1 MSSEKEIKKTPSD
14 EVLKLT
20 ELWLKWDQCETTRK
34 EIEQLKNE
42 SKWDDL
48 QVRLSHRIQFG
59 TAGLRAKMGSGF
71 ALMNELTVIQA
82 TQGLI
87 RHIQT
92 TFKDKKEALS
102 VVIGFDARHQ
112 SKNFAR
118 LAASLFAHENIH
130 VYLFN
135 STTVPTPFIPFSIQ
149 KLKCQGGIVV
159 TASHNPKD
167 DNGYKVYWENG
178 AQIIS
183 PLDTYI
189 AHSID
194 NNLEPWKGKAWNLD
208 ILQDKNSTL
217 ISDPIEKIRDLY
229 MKNLS
234 NLCYFPE
241 LNEKT
246 ELKFVYT
253 PVHGVGQVY
262 AEQAFATF
270 KFRPFI
276 SVDEQKDPNP
286 DFPTV
291 KYPNPEEG
299 KETLECAIRAANKNN
314 ADFILATDPD
324 ADRFAL
330 AERDTQGIS
339 QTGWNILSGNQL
351 GALLGWWRWFTWRNR
366 NPTVDVKDV
375 YMLYS
380 TVSSHILK
388 SIGEVE
394 GFNTIDTLTGF
405 KWLGNKSIELIN
417 NNKHVIFAFEEAI
430 GFMCDP
436 KNVLDKDGISA
447 MVIGAEMCT
456 YLKSIGRTLYEQLNQ
471 ISLLYGYH
479 INNNSYVICNKTDVM
494 LKMFN
499 RLRHYD
505 QREDQQ
511 KQEHSKADKHEAKE
525 PEVLVQYSNK
535 IKTHLSA
542 DENEQVDSKD
552 EEYVYPKTCGKYNI
566 TGIRDLTVG
575 IEADFR
581 GQGTDKKPTLPC
593 SSSTQMITFYF
604 DNGCEIT
611 IRASGTEPKIK
622 WYSEIRKKIKNKQT
636 SEDNPMINDEQF
648 KKETKQELD
657 QLVETV
663 IEQFLQPDKNGLI
676 QRETTAK

>member
-1 MSSEKEIKKTPSD
+1 MSSENERKNSPSD
-14 EVLKLT
+14 ELLKLV
-20 ELWLKWDQCETTRK
+20 ELWLKWDQCEITRQ

-42 SKWDDL
+42 SKWDNLDA
-48 QVRLSHRIQFG
+48 RLSHRIQFG

-82 TQGLI
+82 TQGFI
-87 RHIQT
+87 RHIQST
-92 TFKDKKEALS
+92 YKDKNDSHS

-112 SKNFAR
+112 SQKFAR
-118 LAASLFAHENIH
+118 LTAALFAHENIH
-130 VYLFN
+130 VYLFD

-149 KLKCQGGIVV
+149 KLKCKAGIVV

-183 PLDTYI
+183 PLDSQI
-189 AHSID
+189 AHSIQE
-194 NNLEPWKGKAWNLD
+194 NLEPWKGKAWNLD
-208 ILQDKNSTL
+208 ILQEKNSNL
-217 ISDPIEKIRDLY
+217 ISDPIEKICDLY
-229 MKNLS
+229 IKNLS

-241 LNEKT
+241 LNAKT

-253 PVHGVGQVY
+253 PVHGVGQQF
-262 AEQAFATF
+262 AEKAFAAF
-270 KFRPFI
+270 KFQPFI
-276 SVDEQKDPNP
+276 SVDEQKNPDP

-299 KETLECAIRAANKNN
+299 KETLECAIKTANKNN

-330 AERDTQGIS
+330 AERDTQATT
-339 QTGWNILSGNQL
+339 QTGWRILSGNQL
-351 GALLGWWRWFTWRNR
+351 GALLGWWRWFTWRNK
-366 NPTVDVKDV
+366 NPQVNVKDV

-388 SIGEVE
+388 SIGQIE

-405 KWLGNKSIELIN
+405 KWLGNKSHELIN
-417 NNKHVIFAFEEAI
+417 NNKHVLFAFEEAI

-436 KNVLDKDGISA
+436 NNVLDKDGISA

-479 INNNSYVICNKTDVM
+479 INNNSYIICNKTNIL
-494 LKMFN
+494 LKIFH

-511 KQEHSKADKHEAKE
+511 KQEISKTDKNQSEI
-525 PEVLVQYSNK
+525 VVQHSNK
-535 IKTHLSA
+535 IKSHVA
-542 DENEQVDSKD
+542 PDENECLYSKD
-552 EEYVYPKTCGKYNI
+552 EEFVYPRRCGQYNI
-566 TGIRDLTVG
+566 IGIRDLTVG
-575 IEADFR
+575 IEVDFR
-581 GQGTDKKPTLPC
+581 DQGKDKQPALPC

-604 DNGCEIT
+604 DNDCEIT
-611 IRASGTEPKIK
+611 IRTSGTEPKIK
-622 WYSEIRKKIKNKQT
+622 WYSEISKKIQNKQT
-636 SEDNPMINDEQF
+636 SDINSMIDNELFRN
-648 KKETKQELD
+648 ETKHELD
-657 QLVETV
+657 QLVEAV
-663 IEQFLQPDKNGLI
+663 IQEFLQPEKNGLI
-676 QRETTAK
+676 QRETST

>member
-1 MSSEKEIKKTPSD
+1 MSSDKETKKCPSD
-14 EVLKLT
+14 ELLKLV

-42 SKWDDL
+42 SKWNDL
-48 QVRLSHRIQFG
+48 EVRLLHRIQFG

-87 RHIQT
+87 RHMQSI
-92 TFKDKKEALS
+92 FKDKSETLS

-112 SKNFAR
+112 SKRFAC
-118 LAASLFAHENIH
+118 LTASLFAHEKIH
-130 VYLFN
+130 VYLFD

-149 KLKCQGGIVV
+149 KLKCQAGIVI

-167 DNGYKVYWENG
+167 DNGYKLYWENG

-183 PLDTYI
+183 PLDTHI
-189 AHSID
+189 ARSIE

-208 ILQDKNSTL
+208 IIQQNSTL
-217 ISDPIEKIRDLY
+217 ISNPIEKICDLY
-229 MKNLS
+229 IKNVS
-234 NLCYFPE
+234 NLCCFPE
-241 LNEKT
+241 LNANT

-262 AEQAFATF
+262 AEKAFSAF
-270 KFRPFI
+270 KFQPFI
-276 SVDEQKDPNP
+276 SVDEQKRPDP

-299 KETLECAIRAANKNN
+299 KETLECAIRVANKTN

-330 AERDTQGIS
+330 AERDTQGTS

-351 GALLGWWRWFTWRNR
+351 GALLGWWRWFTWRNK
-366 NPTVDVKDV
+366 NPRVDVKDV

-405 KWLGNKSIELIN
+405 KWLGNKSHELIN

-436 KNVLDKDGISA
+436 TNVLDKDGISA
-447 MVIGAEMCT
+447 MAIGAEMCT
-456 YLKSIGRTLYEQLNQ
+456 YLKSIGRTLYQQLNK

-494 LKMFN
+494 LKMFH

-505 QREDQQ
+505 QRKDQQ
-511 KQEHSKADKHEAKE
+511 KQEKSEADKHEVKE
-525 PEVLVQYSNK
+525 PEILVQYSNK
-535 IKTHLSA
+535 IKSHLSG
-542 DENEQVDSKD
+542 DENEKLNSKD
-552 EEYVYPKTCGKYNI
+552 EEYVYPKSCGKYNI

-581 GQGTDKKPTLPC
+581 GEGKDKKPILPC

-604 DNGCEIT
+604 DNGSEIT

-622 WYSEIRKKIKNKQT
+622 WYSEIRKKLKDTQT
-636 SEDNPMINDEQF
+636 SEDNPMIDDESFRQ
-648 KKETKQELD
+648 ETKQELD
-657 QLVETV
+657 QLVQQV
-663 IEQFLQPDKNGLI
+663 VQQFLQPEKNGLI